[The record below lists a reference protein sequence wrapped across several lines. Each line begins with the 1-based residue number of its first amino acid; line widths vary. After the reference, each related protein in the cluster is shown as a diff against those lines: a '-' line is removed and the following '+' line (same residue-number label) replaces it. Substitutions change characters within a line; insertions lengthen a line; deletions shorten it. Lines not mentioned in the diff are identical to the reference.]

1 MQFQSNFID
10 FLPFSILLLRQLS
23 LNAVFLHQIDLDMK
37 KYFYFLSLFF
47 IVASCTEDVK
57 FNNPAFQGLKEN
69 VFWRAQS
76 YKAHLGENGS
86 IVVEGSLGYEKVI
99 LQMASTSEQT
109 FALGNDEL
117 SKASYENKLSTELS
131 AFSTGTDKGSGQIV
145 ITDYDNVNHTISGT
159 FKFTAENDDETNT
172 EKPKINFKEGVFYKV
187 PIEASIIENQL

>member
-1 MQFQSNFID
+1 MHFHSNFIV
-10 FLPFSILLLRQLS
+10 FLPFSILLLRQLF

-47 IVASCTEDVK
+47 IVASCTDDVK
-57 FNNPAFQGLKEN
+57 FNNPAFQALKEN

-76 YKAHLGENGS
+76 YKAHSGENGS
-86 IVVEGSLGYEKVI
+86 IVVEGSLGYEKVT
-99 LQMASTSEQT
+99 LQMASTAKQT
-109 FALGNDEL
+109 FTLGNDEF
-117 SKASYENKLSTELS
+117 SKALYENKLSTDVS

-159 FKFTAENDDETNT
+159 FKFTAENDDESNI

-187 PIEASIIENQL
+187 PIEVSTTENHL